1 IERDEIS
8 AGLDTLETETLPG
21 AVAELE
27 AADQAAQDQFAEL
40 DTRLEGFAT
49 DEALGPIRDALTA
62 AQDAVD
68 AAQQVAT
75 EANTA
80 ANAASQA
87 ALEAAGIAAS
97 KGRVIVSET
106 EPVGED
112 RKSSNIWI
120 KPVPDDPNTEVEEKA
135 VTYVYL
141 EATDE
146 WQPTTSSELAQ
157 AAQNALDAREAAQQ
171 AQQRADTAV
180 ANAATAQ
187 SAA

>member
-1 IERDEIS
+1 VPAFAGEREVSFRTLSQAGRRSDATGHVTVTVQSKASVQLDEARGRIEDAEVSLGETQVR
-8 AGLDTLETETLPG
+8 LDQAEQTITSTAEDLTRVETEVIPG
-21 AVAELE
+21 AVADLE

-49 DEALGPIRDALTA
+49 DEALGSIRDALTA

-106 EPVGED
+106 E
-112 RKSSNIWI
+112 
-120 KPVPDDPNTEVEEKA
+120 
-135 VTYVYL
+135 
-141 EATDE
+141 
-146 WQPTTSSELAQ
+146 
-157 AAQNALDAREAAQQ
+157 
-171 AQQRADTAV
+171 
-180 ANAATAQ
+180 
-187 SAA
+187 